1 MPPGQE
7 CRSSRRFVAGHKPA
21 KTFHTFSCG
30 GFEIDW
36 WQPGGFLRAAASGGR
51 AGEAEWGRGGLHL
64 QPDHGIQLTIVNN
77 NNIKWSI
84 TTINKNNK
92 LTIATVNNSQQH
104 NKSNIRWK
112 KTDREAGYALTLQL
126 SDFQA
131 ETKVK
136 WNHCNFRYKY
146 SCNLSQIQI
155 QIVLSQI
162 YTSYSF
168 IIPIPNLTFIKTSP
182 NCQTYERWELLQCKA

>member
-92 LTIATVNNSQQH
+92 LTIATVNNITRATSVGKRLTVKQDMLWL
-104 NKSNIRWK
+104 SNWVTFRLK
-112 KTDREAGYALTLQL
+112 Q
-126 SDFQA
+126 
-131 ETKVK
+131 K
-136 WNHCNFRYKY
+136 WNEIIAISDTNTAATFHKYKY
-146 SCNLSQIQI
+146 KLYFHRSIQVILS
-155 QIVLSQI
+155 
-162 YTSYSF
+162 
-168 IIPIPNLTFIKTSP
+168 
-182 NCQTYERWELLQCKA
+182 

>member
-92 LTIATVNNSQQH
+92 LTIATVNNITRATSVGKKNWPWSRICSDSPTEWLSGW
-104 NKSNIRWK
+104 NKSEMK
-112 KTDREAGYALTLQL
+112 SLQ
-126 SDFQA
+126 F
-131 ETKVK
+131 
-136 WNHCNFRYKY
+136 
-146 SCNLSQIQI
+146 QIQI
-155 QIVLSQI
+155 QLQPFTNTNTNCTFTDL
-162 YTSYSF
+162 YKLF
-168 IIPIPNLTFIKTSP
+168 FHNPNPQLNFH
-182 NCQTYERWELLQCKA
+182 